1 MRQGVQEGAARGMAV
16 EAQVPRRAALMFD
29 LSIQLARLLEFLAA
43 RLPAAFNRG
52 STLNLTRLIELLSF
66 ILSHTAGPGASPPA
80 TLPAHPAD
88 PARFSYVA
96 LLQRLAAWQLPC

>member
-1 MRQGVQEGAARGMAV
+1 MAV

-66 ILSHTAGPGASPPA
+66 ILSHTAGPGASPPTA
-80 TLPAHPAD
+80 PHVPHAD
-88 PARFSYVA
+88 SAR
-96 LLQRLAAWQLPC
+96 LLTWVSAPHSIAAQLPC